1 MAAKT
6 GRPNAAGLWLAT
18 GSDARNAL
26 PLVRMNLDRKAPR
39 LRSPV
44 PRHRRLGSRAR
55 GVAVVPKQR
64 PSKSCVSRLPSSEEL
79 DSTAPWALP
88 LSSVVV

>member
-64 PSKSCVSRLPSSEEL
+64 RLVRAGSRQNFATNYLCGL
-79 DSTAPWALP
+79 NFK
-88 LSSVVV
+88 

>member
-26 PLVRMNLDRKAPR
+26 PLARMNLEIRKTPR
-39 LRSPV
+39 LRSPF
-44 PRHRRLGSRAR
+44 PRHRRCGSRAR
-55 GVAVVPKQR
+55 GLAVVPKQR
-64 PSKSCVSRLPSSEEL
+64 
-79 DSTAPWALP
+79 
-88 LSSVVV
+88 